1 MGTKLNQK
9 YMKGFFAV
17 TLLIASTL
25 AVDIQGT
32 SKHVRLAQVEAK
44 SLAHLK
50 VAEEDDVILAPD
62 YQQDYQD
69 EYDDADY
76 YTCEDACMEFDDED
90 DYEFCMY
97 ACEADYYCDDY
108 CGDDDECFEECM
120 NHYGIYE
127 EDLDALFDDEY
138 FDSCED
144 MCMELDDEDDY
155 ETCMY
160 ACDVDYYCDD
170 ECGDDDECFEECMN
184 DAGLYEEDLED
195 LFDLAQVK
203 DDEYFDSCEDMC
215 MELDDEDD
223 YELCMFA
230 CDVDYYCDDYC
241 GDDDEDYYTCEDF
254 CMDMDDEDDQE
265 ACMNFCDEEY

>member
-1 MGTKLNQK
+1 
-9 YMKGFFAV
+9 
-17 TLLIASTL
+17 
-25 AVDIQGT
+25 
-32 SKHVRLAQVEAK
+32 
-44 SLAHLK
+44 
-50 VAEEDDVILAPD
+50 
-62 YQQDYQD
+62 
-69 EYDDADY
+69 
-76 YTCEDACMEFDDED
+76 
-90 DYEFCMY
+90 MY

-108 CGDDDECFEECM
+108 CGGDDECFEECM

-170 ECGDDDECFEECMN
+170 YCGDDDECFEECMN

-230 CDVDYYCDDYC
+230 CEVDYYCDDYC
-241 GDDDEDYYTCEDF
+241 GDDDECFEE
-254 CMDMDDEDDQE
+254 CMMTRVFTKKTSKTFSTSLRSRTTRTTITTRTTTP
-265 ACMNFCDEEY
+265 AKISAWIWMTKMTKRPA

>member
-1 MGTKLNQK
+1 
-9 YMKGFFAV
+9 
-17 TLLIASTL
+17 
-25 AVDIQGT
+25 
-32 SKHVRLAQVEAK
+32 
-44 SLAHLK
+44 
-50 VAEEDDVILAPD
+50 
-62 YQQDYQD
+62 
-69 EYDDADY
+69 
-76 YTCEDACMEFDDED
+76 
-90 DYEFCMY
+90 MY

-120 NHYGIYE
+120 NHYGVY
-127 EDLDALFDDEY
+127 
-138 FDSCED
+138 
-144 MCMELDDEDDY
+144 EDDY

-170 ECGDDDECFEECMN
+170 YCGDDDECFEECMN

-241 GDDDEDYYTCEDF
+241 G
-254 CMDMDDEDDQE
+254 
-265 ACMNFCDEEY
+265 